1 MVWAVARQ
9 IIQGEEGIEVAWVSV
24 HQEVDGPKLRKL
36 ARTLE
41 TSKAEALGI
50 VNFLWFWAM
59 NNADETG
66 LVLEADREDVECA
79 LAGVAK
85 IAPGKIVDALFS
97 AGWLDDVSGHIY
109 IHDWDTWQ
117 EQWYK
122 LQKTRK
128 YNAERMRKNRQEEKM
143 KEAQRGVDS
152 ATKAEDSQSS
162 EQTAPSSPGEKDA
175 DVKEKKRTP
184 EKKKYAEFV
193 KMTED
198 EYEKL
203 VSRFG
208 KSFTEACIETLD
220 NYKGSKGVTY
230 KSDYRT
236 ILNWVVERVREKRP
250 GLDKASR
257 ESIQHDS
264 ENKPSNPFEEWS
276 DE

>member
-36 ARTLE
+36 ARILE
-41 TSKAEALGI
+41 TSKAEALG
-50 VNFLWFWAM
+50 VLNFLWFWGM

-79 LAGVAK
+79 LAGVAR

-97 AGWLDDVSGHIY
+97 AGWLDDVNGHIY

-143 KEAQRGVDS
+143 KEVQRGAGLV
-152 ATKAEDSQSS
+152 TEVESS
-162 EQTAPSSPGEKDA
+162 EQISLSAPGEKDA
-175 DVKEKKRTP
+175 GVKEKKKTP

-203 VSRFG
+203 VKRFG
-208 KSFTEACIETLD
+208 KPFVEACIETLD
-220 NYKGSKGVTY
+220 NYKGSKGATY
-230 KSDYRT
+230 KSDYRA
-236 ILNWVVERVREKRP
+236 ILSWVVDRVREKQP
-250 GLDKASR
+250 GLDKAST
-257 ESIQHDS
+257 ESIRHDS
-264 ENKPSNPFEEWS
+264 KDKPSNPFEEWS